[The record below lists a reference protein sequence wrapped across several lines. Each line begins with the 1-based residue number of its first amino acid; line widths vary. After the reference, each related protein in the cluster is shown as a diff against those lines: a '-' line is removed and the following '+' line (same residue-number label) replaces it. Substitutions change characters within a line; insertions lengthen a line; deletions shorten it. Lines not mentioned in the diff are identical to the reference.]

1 MERDEVFHC
10 ALTGLLIGTILL
22 HLTLAPFTK
31 VEESFNIQATHDII
45 TYGVSASNRTAF
57 LRANYDHSEFPGSV
71 PRTFVGACFLSG
83 IARVLRFVAT
93 VKDGEDSQF
102 LVRGILGLINAASL
116 LSFRNAVAKTFGT
129 TTGNWFVLL
138 QASQFHVMYYASR
151 TLPNMYAF
159 ALTNLGFGAFVLA
172 MNPPKAQSKLFH
184 SRTIFLTTFAGV
196 IFRSELAVLVF
207 TIATFVL
214 AIHGPKSLTSVF
226 DPPGIIIP
234 PGIGGAV
241 LGLIATVSIDSYFWN
256 QFPIWPEWSSFY
268 YNTILG
274 KSSDWGVSPWH
285 FYFSNALSRLLLN
298 PLSYLLLIPLALA
311 QPATRS
317 RSIALLLPSLGFVA
331 IYSLLPHKE
340 WRFIIYIIPALTA
353 VSAIGASWIWTRRT
367 KSILYRFLNLF
378 LVSSIVASFIAS
390 SAFSL
395 ISSLNYPGGDAI
407 VRLKGLTYHEPGSQR
422 IYVDNL
428 ACQTGVT
435 RFLESRSISSN
446 TGHRKWTFDKTE
458 NQTML
463 LSPTFWDQFDYAIVE
478 NVERTIGK
486 WEVVDTINSFAGVQ
500 VVKPSDDL
508 GFGKVESGILQY
520 WDAIGMLVRGKFTK
534 GWWVTL
540 RLEPKLR
547 ILRRERTGVNIG
559 VGEGVEMSDEIV

>member
-1 MERDEVFHC
+1 MKSPFDS

-45 TYGVSASNRTAF
+45 TSGVSFANRTGF
-57 LRANYDHSEFPGSV
+57 LKTSYDHVEFPGSV
-71 PRTFVGACFLSG
+71 PRTFVGALFLSG
-83 IARVLRFVAT
+83 IAKVLQFVAD

-102 LVRGILGLINAASL
+102 LVRGILGLITAASL
-116 LSFRNAVAKTFGT
+116 LSFRKAIAKTFGT
-129 TTGNWFVLL
+129 TTGNWFVLI

-159 ALTNLGFGAFVLA
+159 ALTNLAFGAFVLA
-172 MNPPKAQSKLFH
+172 MNPPQQQSKLFH

-207 TIATFVL
+207 TIAAFVVT
-214 AIHGPKSLTSVF
+214 IHGPRSLTSVF

-234 PGIGGAV
+234 PGIGGAI
-241 LGLIATVSIDSYFWN
+241 LGLITTVSIDSYFWN
-256 QFPIWPEWSSFY
+256 HFPIWPEWSSFY

-285 FYFSNALSRLLLN
+285 FYFTNALPRLLLN
-298 PLSYLLLIPLALA
+298 PLAYLLLIPLALA

-317 RSIALLLPSLGFVA
+317 RSLALLLPSLGFVA
-331 IYSLLPHKE
+331 LYSLLPHKE

-367 KSILYRFLNLF
+367 KSLFYRSVNAI
-378 LVSSIVASFIAS
+378 LVSSIVASFMAS
-390 SAFSL
+390 AAFSL

-407 VRLKGLTYHEPGSQR
+407 VRLRSLTYAEPGSQR

-435 RFLESRSISSN
+435 RFLESRSTLSN
-446 TGHRKWTFDKTE
+446 TGLQKWTFDKTE

-463 LSPTFWDQFDYAIVE
+463 LSPPFWDRFDYAIVE

-486 WEVVDTINSFAGVQ
+486 WEVVDTVNSFAGVK
-500 VVKPSDDL
+500 VVKPGDDL
-508 GFGKVESGILQY
+508 GFGNGESSILQY
-520 WDAIGMLVRGKFTK
+520 WDVIGMLARGKLTK

-540 RLEPKLR
+540 KLEPKLR
-547 ILRRERTGVNIG
+547 ILKRQRTSVNAD
-559 VGEGVEMSDEIV
+559 VEEGVEMSDEVV